1 MFVECLEC
9 TRDPDALARFSRFS
23 VFVLT
28 LVLGERVAKLWV
40 QDLVVSTKVMVLEDA
55 GRVGHQANGGPRQP
69 RPNSV
74 AAQCGAGMFFQFGVS
89 APRVLMETWS
99 LTELFGFLQPNIFQ
113 A

>member
-1 MFVECLEC
+1 MG
-9 TRDPDALARFSRFS
+9 AG
-23 VFVLT
+23 
-28 LVLGERVAKLWV
+28 LGSQHQSHGPGRC
-40 QDLVVSTKVMVLEDA
+40 
-55 GRVGHQANGGPRQP
+55 RVGHQANGGPRQP